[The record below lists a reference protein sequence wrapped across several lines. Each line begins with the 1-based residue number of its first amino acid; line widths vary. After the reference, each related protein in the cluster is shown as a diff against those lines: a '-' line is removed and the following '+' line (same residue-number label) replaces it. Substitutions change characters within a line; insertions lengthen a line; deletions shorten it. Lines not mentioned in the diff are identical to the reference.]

1 MSRVRAVLF
10 DIDGTLVDSVY
21 DHVTAWWSAFRRH
34 GLSVPHSEIHARIGK
49 DGSLLVAELL
59 EIAGGDRDDED
70 LTSALSSA
78 HDELYGDR
86 VGGLTVLPGAR
97 ELVRASKDRGYIV
110 VLATSAPE
118 HELTALR
125 ALLDVDDLVDAV
137 TSSEDVETAKP
148 DGTVV
153 DIALGRARVPASA
166 AVMVGD
172 ATWDFLA
179 ASPLGVRGIGLSSG
193 GIGAAELREAGADET
208 YRDALDLLEHS
219 PLYA

>member
-1 MSRVRAVLF
+1 VSRVRAVLF

-21 DHVTAWWSAFRRH
+21 DHVTAWWSAFRDH

-49 DGSLLVAELL
+49 DGGLLVSELL
-59 EIAGGDRDDED
+59 EIAGGDGADDA

-78 HDELYGDR
+78 HDRIYGER
-86 VGGLTVLPGAR
+86 VDHLTVLPGAQ
-97 ELVRASKDRGYIV
+97 ELVRASKERGFTV

-166 AVMVGD
+166 AVMIGD

-179 ASPLGVRGIGLSSG
+179 ATPLGVRGIGLCSG
-193 GIGAAELREAGADET
+193 GVGAQELRDAGAGEVH
-208 YRDALDLLEHS
+208 RDPADLLENS
-219 PLYA
+219 PLYG